1 VRVTGA
7 VRQIRASRPGGPPA
21 LKAELGGGGDSVVV
35 IWLGRKHI
43 RGIEPGRVL
52 AVEGTLSV
60 QGGRKIIYNPRYEL
74 APDPAAI
81 ATRP

>member
-1 VRVTGA
+1 M
-7 VRQIRASRPGGPPA
+7 
-21 LKAELGGGGDSVVV
+21 V

-81 ATRP
+81 ATGP

>member
-1 VRVTGA
+1 VRVTGT
-7 VRQIRASRPGGPPA
+7 VRQVRASRPGGPPA
-21 LKAELGGGGDSVVV
+21 LTAELGGGGDTVTV

-43 RGIEPGRVL
+43 MGVEPGRVL

-74 APDPAAI
+74 AADPAA
-81 ATRP
+81 TVTGP

>member
-81 ATRP
+81 ATGP

>member
-7 VRQIRASRPGGPPA
+7 ARQVRASRAGGLPA
-21 LKAELGGGGDSVVV
+21 LKAELGGGGDAVTV

-43 RGIEPGRVL
+43 MGVEPGRVL

-74 APDPAAI
+74 AADPAAT